1 MFLSLIT
8 RPDISHALSYLSQFN
23 NNHDEI
29 HWKSAKRALKYLK
42 KTANYR
48 LTYQKGNDGIAG
60 FEDADWGNNLF
71 DRKSYT
77 GFCYKLLAGIVS
89 WESSK
94 QKTIALSSTEAEYMA
109 IADASKE
116 AIYLRKLLS
125 EFTDNLVCIMITKV
139 RKNV

>member
-48 LTYQKGNDGIAG
+48 LTYQIGETIC
-60 FEDADWGNNLF
+60 L
-71 DRKSYT
+71 T
-77 GFCYKLLAGIVS
+77 
-89 WESSK
+89 ESHTQVFVISFWRALYPGKVVNKK
-94 QKTIALSSTEAEYMA
+94 Q
-109 IADASKE
+109 
-116 AIYLRKLLS
+116 LRYQAQKP
-125 EFTDNLVCIMITKV
+125 NIW
-139 RKNV
+139 R